1 MTSTDSSQD
10 TDFWNTDDGFTLV
23 ETMVS
28 VFVISVVMAA
38 LSAFFVSSASL
49 TNQQGATQ
57 AATQLAADATSKA
70 HNMKG
75 SDLADGRDAM
85 SSHTQ
90 WNNPVTGVAPYL
102 VDMAEAWDATAAVG
116 AGATAVLPTSAKTTL
131 VNTVS
136 YQTNWYLGKCW
147 QPLGGGDCIKTQTV
161 GYATFYRVVVAVTW
175 RSRTCAS
182 STCNFVTSTLVSNE
196 AHEPMFNINTV
207 TVASLTIVNPGNQT
221 GNVGTAVNLQ
231 LLSTFGVAPL
241 TWTFSGLPPGLT
253 GSTSGLITGTL
264 PAAADEY
271 TVLVTV
277 KDSTNVYDHSNFTWS
292 VVTPLPANATGLTYS
307 RPCTAI
313 PAGGP
318 TIRAVSTASGAASST
333 FVDVSTPATQPGDV
347 LLAFLL
353 STSSAE
359 PMTPVASGW
368 NAANLKDN
376 TGTVGPQVTSDASN
390 SGALYWRIAAPS
402 QPATYRFSW
411 PHNTA
416 SGTVVLAS
424 YSGVDPSDPLGEVLV
439 VEQTPGTGITGSSLA
454 IDGNPSRYVL
464 ATMMTST
471 LPATANGI
479 MSTADAALSS
489 RATVAAT
496 NTAGRITLWD
506 KQYTSIGSTGS
517 PAVTWAAPNKPAL
530 SFAMVLRRT
539 TSTVDPTVYL
549 SWTASADTSVTGYTV
564 LRSTTSTTNLVGR
577 ATASWPDTTTAVN
590 AAYPY
595 TLKSVNGGG
604 SSTGV
609 SVSVP
614 ACP

>member
-1 MTSTDSSQD
+1 MTHSPRS
-10 TDFWNTDDGFTLV
+10 TDDGFTLI

-49 TNQQGATQ
+49 TNQQGAAQ
-57 AATQLAADATSKA
+57 VATQLAADATSKA

-75 SDLADGRDAM
+75 SDLADGRDQT
-85 SSHTQ
+85 SSHAQ

-102 VDMAEAWDATAAVG
+102 VDMVEAWDATAGVG
-116 AGATAVLPTSAKTTL
+116 AGATAQLPTTAQTVV

-136 YQTNWYLGKCW
+136 YQKYWYLGKCW
-147 QPLGGGDCIKTQTV
+147 QPVGGGDCIKTQTA

-175 RSRTCAS
+175 RSRTCTA

-221 GNVGTAVNLQ
+221 GNVGAAATLQ
-231 LLSTFGVAPL
+231 LLAINGVAPL
-241 TWTFSGLPPGLT
+241 TWTFTGLPPGLT

-264 PAAADEY
+264 PASPDLY
-271 TVLVTV
+271 TVVVTV
-277 KDSTNVYDHSNFTWS
+277 KDATNLYDHLDFAWN
-292 VVTPLPANATGLTYS
+292 VVAPLPSNATGLSYS
-307 RPCTAI
+307 RPCAAI
-313 PAGGP
+313 PTGGP
-318 TIRAVSTASGAASST
+318 TMRAVSTASGAAAST
-333 FVDVSTPATQPGDV
+333 FVDVATPATQPGDV

-359 PMTPVASGW
+359 PMTPVAGGW
-368 NAANLKDN
+368 TAANLTDN
-376 TGTVGPQVTSDASN
+376 TGDVGPAVTSDASN
-390 SGALYWRIAAPS
+390 SAGLYWRIAAPS
-402 QPATYRFSW
+402 QPATYRFTW

-424 YSGVDPSDPLGEVLV
+424 YSGVDPSDPLGDVLV
-439 VEQTPGTGITGSSLA
+439 IEQVPATGVTGSPLA
-454 IDGNPSRYVL
+454 ATVNPSRYVL

-471 LPATANGI
+471 LPATATGT
-479 MSTADAALSS
+479 MSTADAALTA
-489 RATVAAT
+489 RASVSTT
-496 NTAGRITLWD
+496 NSAGRISLWD
-506 KQYTSIGSTGS
+506 KQYTSAGSTGS
-517 PAVTWAAPNKPAL
+517 PAVTWAAPNKAAL
-530 SFAMVLRRT
+530 SFAMVLNRT
-539 TSTVDPTVYL
+539 VSAVDPTVYL

-564 LRSTTSTTNLVGR
+564 LRSTTTTSNIVGR
-577 ATASWPDTTTAVN
+577 STASWSDTTTALGT
-590 AAYPY
+590 AYPY
-595 TLKSVNGGG
+595 TLKSVNSAG

-609 SVSVP
+609 SVNVP